1 MAARAYGGAYVMEV
15 ADIGSKMVKRGPEL
29 LHLAITLHVA
39 RSFIDK
45 PTGSNFIEQ
54 EYQW

>member
-1 MAARAYGGAYVMEV
+1 MAARAYGGAYMMEV
-15 ADIGSKMVKRGPEL
+15 ADIGSKMVKRGPDL

-39 RSFIDK
+39 RSFTDK